1 MKYIAILFLLC
12 ACSKTEPSTALIK
25 TTQESIKA
33 TQETVKSLDK
43 IITPECK
50 TTAINSI
57 LSDVNTRLSTLN
69 KEVENIGLACKTEK
83 DVLKEENS
91 KLKIIITFLLII
103 SCGLIYLLAKKT
115 ITKIA

>member
-1 MKYIAILFLLC
+1 MIKYFIILLC
-12 ACSKTEPSTALIK
+12 LCSCSKTDPTTALIK

-57 LSDVNTRLSTLN
+57 ISDLDTRLSTLS
-69 KEVENIGLACKTEK
+69 KEVENIGTTC
-83 DVLKEENS
+83 DVQKEVLNKEIS
-91 KLKIIITFLLII
+91 KLRIIISGLILLLI
-103 SCGLIYLLAKKT
+103 GLGYVLFKRIKNA
-115 ITKIA
+115 